1 MEFSRQRLRQAERQ
15 LKKIDEEILLHLE
28 RQIFLKGIRA
38 AITETEKVMRKEFG
52 FGDKRLKRLEQAI
65 IKELEGEKWK
75 G

>member
-28 RQIFLKGIRA
+28 RQIFLKGIKA
-38 AITETEKVMRKEFG
+38 TLAEVENVMRSEFG

-65 IKELEGEKWK
+65 IKELEGGK
-75 G
+75 